1 MENTK
6 SKASNNGE
14 TGDLE
19 NAVNKAKGP
28 PSAAVMKKEKRQ
40 SRFNISRNQE
50 LEMLPP
56 LRESLGVVGIW
67 CKGHSLYVIKLFY
80 QQQIIQIFRLRS
92 VFD

>member
-56 LRESLGVVGIW
+56 LRVI
-67 CKGHSLYVIKLFY
+67 GHRYAYLQYI
-80 QQQIIQIFRLRS
+80 RS